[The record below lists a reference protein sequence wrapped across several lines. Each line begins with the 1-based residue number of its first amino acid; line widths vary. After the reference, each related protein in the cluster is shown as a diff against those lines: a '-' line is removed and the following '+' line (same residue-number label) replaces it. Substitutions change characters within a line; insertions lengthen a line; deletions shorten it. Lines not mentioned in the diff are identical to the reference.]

1 MVDTVEENTFETLIE
16 ATFAFLIFSLA
27 FIFSLDRVSCYING
41 IIFQFIYL
49 IISLFRMH

>member
-1 MVDTVEENTFETLIE
+1 MVDTVEENTFETFIE

-27 FIFSLDRVSCYING
+27 FIFSLDRVSCYIKG
-41 IIFQFIYL
+41 LIFQFI